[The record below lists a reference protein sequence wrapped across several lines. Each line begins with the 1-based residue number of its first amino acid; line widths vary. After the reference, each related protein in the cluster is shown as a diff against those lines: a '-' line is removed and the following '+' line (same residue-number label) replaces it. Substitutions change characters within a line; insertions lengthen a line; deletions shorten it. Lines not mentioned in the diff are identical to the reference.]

1 MRELRIFR
9 LSAARGG
16 RTMPAWISFVT
27 HPMNRNQIFV
37 AHDGFARLELIAARA
52 YASLRALFDLV
63 VKLRRAWAVAR
74 VRRELHDLSDR
85 TLKDIGLSRAQI
97 DALFR

>member
-1 MRELRIFR
+1 
-9 LSAARGG
+9 
-16 RTMPAWISFVT
+16 
-27 HPMNRNQIFV
+27 MNRNQIV
-37 AHDGFARLELIAARA
+37 LAHTGFARLELIAASA
-52 YASLRALFDLV
+52 YASVRALLDLL
-63 VKLRRAWAVAR
+63 VKLQRAWAVAR